1 MNSIKVYT
9 ISIFSLFVFCAN
21 VFATEA
27 EQQFSYDPKEITESL
42 SNINISNNKK
52 ERIKELELLA
62 EEFTDKKLYNK
73 AIDIYS
79 EIFKKKHSKKNL
91 FKYYVKVGDLYSL
104 KKNYVLSLDYY
115 ERALSINKKSSD
127 VMIRIG
133 RIFLDGN
140 LFELAEE
147 KFLGALKIDKHSVGS
162 KKGIGDVYYKR
173 GIYTKAINYYNK
185 IPKDLY
191 DREIARNISRSFINL
206 NKSDEAAAILEYYLK
221 EHDDSEL
228 MFNLAVI
235 YIDKCDYLLAQDWLL
250 KTLKINDGAFKVYV
264 YLAYI
269 YDLESKYKESL
280 KMLNKAY
287 ALNSS
292 YGAIDFMRAKAAY
305 KVGMIKEAKT
315 YANEAYNKARTI
327 FVKDQAQKLLEYL
340 NKK

>member
-1 MNSIKVYT
+1 MNSIKAYI

-21 VFATEA
+21 AIVTKA
-27 EQQFSYDPKEITESL
+27 QQQVSYDPKEITESL
-42 SNINISNNKK
+42 INPNVSNNKK

-62 EEFTDKKLYNK
+62 EEFINKKLYDK
-73 AIDIYS
+73 SIEIYS

-91 FKYYVKVGDLYSL
+91 FKYYVKIGDLYNL

-115 ERALSINKKSSD
+115 KKALSINKKSSD
-127 VMIRIG
+127 VMIKIG

-162 KKGIGDVYYKR
+162 KKGLGDVYYKR
-173 GIYTKAINYYNK
+173 GIYTKVINYYNK

-191 DREIARNISRSFINL
+191 DREIVRNISNSFINL

-221 EHDDSEL
+221 EYYDSEL
-228 MFNLAVI
+228 MFDLAVI

-250 KTLKINDGAFKVYV
+250 KTLKINDGDFKIYA

-287 ALNSS
+287 AINSS

-305 KVGMIKEAKT
+305 KIGMIKEAKR
-315 YANEAYNKARTI
+315 YANEAYNKAGTV

>member
-191 DREIARNISRSFINL
+191 DREIVRNISRSFINL

-235 YIDKCDYLLAQDWLL
+235 YIDKCDYLIAQDWLL